1 MHDSSARPV
10 LSRCLSLAA
19 ALALAGWALLLPAKP
34 AHAYAMPPRCPI
46 GDSSSTIY
54 YNNAQH
60 QQVVG
65 NTAVNC
71 NQISTHSGETSGFFT
86 VTCSPCS

>member
-34 AHAYAMPPRCPI
+34 AHAFAMPPRCPA
-46 GDSSSTIY
+46 GDSTYIVY

-65 NTAVNC
+65 TTTVDC
-71 NQISTHSGETSGFFT
+71 NQVSTHTGEISGFFT
-86 VTCSPCS
+86 ETCSPCS